1 MANQIQLSSDVTV
14 TVGTDTTR
22 IYSANAVISTATG
35 AATKTDTVIAT
46 GGTAQAITLG
56 GVSSGGNIWLTVLN
70 PDTTNQL
77 FVGYSPGGTFAAF
90 AIIPPAPSSSIPT
103 PFGPVLCNAAPY
115 IKGAVTG
122 QAFTALVAAV

>member
-1 MANQIQLSSDVTV
+1 MANQIQLSADVTV

-22 IYSANAVISTATG
+22 IYSANAVIATATG
-35 AATKTDTVIAT
+35 AATKTDSAITT
-46 GGTAQAITLG
+46 GGSAQAITLG
-56 GVSSGGNIWLTVLN
+56 AVSSGANIWLTILN

-77 FVGYSPGGTFAAF
+77 QVGYGLAGSFAAF
-90 AIIPPAPSSSIPT
+90 AIIPPAPSASIPT
-103 PFGPVLCNAAPY
+103 PFGPILCNAAPT